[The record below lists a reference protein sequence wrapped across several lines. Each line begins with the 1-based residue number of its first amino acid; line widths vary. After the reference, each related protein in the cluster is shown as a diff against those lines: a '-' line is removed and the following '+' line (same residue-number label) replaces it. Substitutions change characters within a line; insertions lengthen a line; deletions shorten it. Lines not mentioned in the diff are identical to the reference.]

1 MATESKTAAEF
12 AAAEIAAQSAEK
24 PTPTPLTED
33 IPALKAE
40 IQRLQAE
47 LTAKE
52 TKTRETLEFSLL
64 YPGIPLDGLPQEVK
78 EAEELPLAAAYA
90 LYERKKLLLCRQ
102 AEAINAQNVTKA
114 SGQVCHDGG
123 EDGSFTLEEVRR
135 MTPGQIHRHY
145 QSVLN
150 SLKRKPD

>member
-90 LYERKKLLLCRQ
+90 LYERKKLLLADRRKQ
-102 AEAINAQNVTKA
+102 ST
-114 SGQVCHDGG
+114 
-123 EDGSFTLEEVRR
+123 RR
-135 MTPGQIHRHY
+135 MLRKQAVR
-145 QSVLN
+145 SVMTAARTVRLHW
-150 SLKRKPD
+150 KKCAG

>member
-1 MATESKTAAEF
+1 MVMESQTASELTV
-12 AAAEIAAQSAEK
+12 AEIAAQSAEK
-24 PTPTPLTED
+24 SIPTSPTED
-33 IPALKAE
+33 IRALKTE
-40 IQRLQAE
+40 IQRLQAV

-52 TKTRETLEFSLL
+52 TKARETLEFSLL
-64 YPGIPLDGLPQEVK
+64 YPGIPLDGLPLEVK
-78 EAEELPLAAAYA
+78 EAEGLPLAAAYA
-90 LYERKKLLLCRQ
+90 LYERKKLLLCKR
-102 AEAINAQNVTKA
+102 AEAINAQNVAKA

-150 SLKRKPD
+150 SLKRKSE